1 MSASPPLTFARVN
14 GVNLHYRDR
23 RPSGGGGGRPA
34 LVFINSLGS
43 DFRIWN
49 TVADAFAD
57 NWRIVT
63 HDKRGHGLSE
73 APRGPYSMDDHVGDV
88 LALAD
93 RLGID
98 TFVPIGVSVG
108 GMISMGLLH
117 RAPARIPAAVLCD
130 TGHKIGTLE
139 LWETRIA
146 TALNDG
152 IEPMADAILERWFPQ
167 HFHAAHPEQLAGWRA
182 MVTRT
187 PGHGYAGT
195 SAALRDADYTSTV
208 TEIGV
213 PVLCL
218 GGEYDLSTPPA
229 LMRELTA
236 LIPGASFAQVD
247 GAGHLPMIDRPE
259 AVTGLIGGF
268 LARAL
273 GA

>member
-1 MSASPPLTFARVN
+1 M
-14 GVNLHYRDR
+14 
-23 RPSGGGGGRPA
+23 RPSSSRT
-34 LVFINSLGS
+34 LKCS
-43 DFRIWN
+43 
-49 TVADAFAD
+49 
-57 NWRIVT
+57 
-63 HDKRGHGLSE
+63 
-73 APRGPYSMDDHVGDV
+73 
-88 LALAD
+88 
-93 RLGID
+93 
-98 TFVPIGVSVG
+98 
-108 GMISMGLLH
+108 
-117 RAPARIPAAVLCD
+117 PARIPAAVLCD

-139 LWETRIA
+139 LWETPIA

-259 AVTGLIGGF
+259 AVIELIGGF